1 MRACAL
7 SALALALALTSSA
20 QAYEA
25 KNGSREMKIVQIAS
39 VNVVAAFVCRNVEPD
54 SAGQAGAMKGYG
66 ITEADLV
73 DKRYAADIAELT
85 DQLRKDPVN
94 GCKGIEEA
102 FGPQGTVILGLV
114 KPREQ
119 RKPITERFPDGSP
132 ENKAALLM
140 ASSSYVRGQCKDME
154 ISQDTF
160 VSTLNGLEVPQ
171 DHINSPAL
179 ANEAMNQVAAYVKD
193 PKGCDTAWGRFGD
206 QGSVIAHV
214 ITKKQ

>member
-7 SALALALALTSSA
+7 SAIALALALTSSDG
-20 QAYEA
+20 AYEA

-39 VNVVAAFVCRNVEPD
+39 VNVVATFVCRNVEPD
-54 SAGQAGAMKGYG
+54 KDGQAGALKGLG
-66 ITEADLV
+66 IKEAELV

-114 KPREQ
+114 KPRAQ
-119 RKPITERFPDGSP
+119 TKPITERFPDGSP

-140 ASSSYVRGQCKDME
+140 ASSSYVRGQCQGME

-160 VSTLNGLEVPQ
+160 VSTINGLEIPQ
-171 DHINSPAL
+171 DHLNSPAL

-193 PKGCDTAWGRFGD
+193 PKACDTAWGRFGD
-206 QGSVIAHV
+206 KGSVIAGV
-214 ITKKQ
+214 FKKH

>member
-7 SALALALALTSSA
+7 STIALALALTSSA
-20 QAYEA
+20 DAFEA
-25 KNGSREMKIVQIAS
+25 KNGSREMKIVQIAT
-39 VNVVAAFVCRNVEPD
+39 VNVMATFACRNIEPD
-54 SAGQAGAMKGYG
+54 PAGLAGAMKGLG
-66 ITEADLV
+66 ITDAELT

-85 DQLRKDPVN
+85 DKLRKDPEN
-94 GCKGIEEA
+94 GCKGIEA
-102 FGPQGTVILGLV
+102 AYGPQGTVILGIV

-160 VSTLNGLEVPQ
+160 VSALNGLQVSQ

-193 PKGCDTAWGRFGD
+193 PKGCDTAWERFGD

-214 ITKKQ
+214 ITKKH

>member
-7 SALALALALTSSA
+7 SAIALAVALTSSA
-20 QAYEA
+20 GAFEA

-39 VNVVAAFVCRNVEPD
+39 VNVVASFVCHNIQPD
-54 SAGQAGAMKGYG
+54 KDGQAGAMKGLG
-66 ITEADLV
+66 IKEADLV

-85 DQLRKDPVN
+85 DKLRKDPEN
-94 GCKGIEEA
+94 GCKGVDEA

-140 ASSSYVRGQCKDME
+140 ASSSYVRGQCQGME

-160 VSTLNGLEVPQ
+160 VSTLNGLQVPPE
-171 DHINSPAL
+171 HINSPTL

-193 PKGCDTAWGRFGD
+193 PKACDTAWGRFGD

-214 ITKKQ
+214 ITKKH